1 VRWLAII
8 SLFVIL
14 SGCVRTVEVV
24 REVRVPVDPAPSD
37 ADEVDRLID
46 DLLSICIIPQTGD

>member
-24 REVRVPVDPAPSD
+24 REVRVPVYPTPSD